1 MKGRFKRPFAFCGIA
16 FKSLIF
22 GGNLSLKALTL
33 GLVFALLWSS
43 AYTAARI
50 IVSYTPP
57 LGALSLRFAIS
68 GILAL
73 CIAKYLGQNFKLSKK
88 QLQATIIFGVC
99 QNTVYLGLN
108 FAALQWIEASLA
120 AIIASSM
127 PLLVALLGWLFLGQ
141 RLSGLG
147 VLGLGLGFVGVI
159 LIMGFRVNNGINELG
174 LLYCILGALALS
186 IATLAVR
193 NTGSVG
199 NLFVIVGYQLL
210 IGGVSLSIFS
220 FMIESYTVDL
230 NVTLLLA
237 FTYSTLAAG
246 LVATVVWFWL
256 VNEIGAVKAATFHF
270 LNPFFGVSIAALIL
284 GESLSLSDYFGV
296 LMVTLGILLVQTSR
310 EST

>member
-1 MKGRFKRPFAFCGIA
+1 M
-16 FKSLIF
+16 
-22 GGNLSLKALTL
+22 SLKALLL

-50 IVSYTPP
+50 IVTYSPP
-57 LGALSLRFAIS
+57 LGALSLRFFIS

-73 CIAKYLGQNFKLSKK
+73 IIAKWLGQNFKLSKK

-99 QNTVYLGLN
+99 QNTIYLGLN

-127 PLLVALLGWLFLGQ
+127 PLLVALLGWVFLGQ

-147 VLGLGLGFVGVI
+147 VLGLGLGFFGVI
-159 LIMGFRVNNGINELG
+159 LIMGFRVNNGMNELG

-199 NLFVIVGYQLL
+199 NLLVIIGYQLL
-210 IGGVSLSIFS
+210 IGATSLTVFS
-220 FMIESYTVDL
+220 FMIESYTV
-230 NVTLLLA
+230 V
-237 FTYSTLAAG
+237 AG

-256 VNEIGAVKAATFHF
+256 VNEIGPIKAATFHF

-296 LMVTLGILLVQTSR
+296 VMVTIGILLVQTSK
-310 EST
+310 ESV

>member
-1 MKGRFKRPFAFCGIA
+1 M
-16 FKSLIF
+16 
-22 GGNLSLKALTL
+22 SLKALLL

-50 IVSYTPP
+50 IVTYSPP
-57 LGALSLRFAIS
+57 LGALSLRFFIS

-73 CIAKYLGQNFKLSKK
+73 IIAKWLGQNFKLSKK

-99 QNTVYLGLN
+99 QNTIYLGLN

-127 PLLVALLGWLFLGQ
+127 PLLVALLGWVFLGQ

-147 VLGLGLGFVGVI
+147 VLGLGLGFFGVI
-159 LIMGFRVNNGINELG
+159 LIMGFRVNNGMNELG

-193 NTGSVG
+193 NTGSVR
-199 NLFVIVGYQLL
+199 NLFVIIGYQLL
-210 IGGVSLSIFS
+210 IGATSLSVFS

-230 NVTLLLA
+230 NAKLFLA
-237 FTYSTLAAG
+237 FTYSTLVAG

-256 VNEIGAVKAATFHF
+256 VNEIGPIKAATFHF

-296 LMVTLGILLVQTSR
+296 VMVTIGILLVQTSK
-310 EST
+310 ESV